1 MNIDEIDNGI
11 TNEFDTPLIHMS
23 REEFERADKYL
34 ETRLD
39 DLKKKLDSI
48 RGVDLLSSSTHRQME
63 HLELTLA
70 DFCNELDRL
79 EQEAQGN
86 LTSIRF
92 WFEKEIYEI
101 EEHFKNEC
109 KRYV

>member
-11 TNEFDTPLIHMS
+11 PIEFETPLIHMS

-39 DLKKKLDSI
+39 DLKKKLDAI
-48 RGVDLLSSSTHRQME
+48 RGVDLLSSSTHRQLDYSE
-63 HLELTLA
+63 PYLV
-70 DFCNELDRL
+70 DFCFELDRL

-86 LTSIRF
+86 LTSTRF
-92 WFEKEIYEI
+92 WFEKEISEI

-109 KRYV
+109 KR